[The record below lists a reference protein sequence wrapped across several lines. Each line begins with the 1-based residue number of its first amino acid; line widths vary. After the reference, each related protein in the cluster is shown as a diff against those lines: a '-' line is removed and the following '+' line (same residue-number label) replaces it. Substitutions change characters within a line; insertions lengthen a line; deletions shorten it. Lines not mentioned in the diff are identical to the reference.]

1 MRRTTLVSLV
11 LALAGAAAAEA
22 RSNSSYAMEKEVLS
36 GGGGRT
42 STAAGVGAFN
52 SFAQPQTGLVQS
64 AAGATARL
72 GFLSGG
78 GTPPSPPQNLTASAG
93 DGRVAL
99 DWDDNGEPD
108 LAGYNVYRSVVRGG
122 PYARVNGATA
132 AESGY
137 TDTGLTNGTTYYYVV
152 RAMGDGLRESADSNE
167 ARATPLAAGVLGGGC
182 GPGAGAAGLFA
193 LALLLR
199 RRRSRA

>member
-1 MRRTTLVSLV
+1 MRRTTLVPLA
-11 LALAGAAAAEA
+11 LALAGAAAAGV
-22 RSNSSYAMEKEVLS
+22 RSSSSYAMGKEVLS

-42 STAAGVGAFN
+42 STVAGAKAFS

-64 AAGATARL
+64 AGGAKARL

-78 GTPPSPPQNLTASAG
+78 DAPPSPPQNLTASPG

-99 DWDDNGEPD
+99 DWDDSGEPD
-108 LAGYNVYRSVVRGG
+108 LAGYNVYRSTAPGG
-122 PYARVNGATA
+122 PYARVNGETA

-137 TDTGLTNGTTYYYVV
+137 TDTGLTNGTTYYYIV
-152 RAMGDGLRESADSNE
+152 RAVGDGLRESADSNE
-167 ARATPLAAGVLGGGC
+167 ARATPLGEGVLGGGC
-182 GPGAGAAGLFA
+182 GSGAGAAALFA